1 MEAFNVFWIAAL
13 VIVLALDAWL
23 IYSVWRSTKSSG
35 TKVGWTVLILALP
48 IVGAGIWGVAGPRGV
63 VEAPTSN
70 EHSKG

>member
-23 IYSVWRSTKSSG
+23 IYSVWRSTKSSD
-35 TKVGWTVLILALP
+35 TKIGWTVLILALP